1 MSTQGRK
8 AGEKLPRVQERVWE
22 TTAEEKR
29 ALEKN
34 KSRREKETSKQR
46 KRHRVLQNKKGNWKK
61 VHLGGKKHIG
71 IFSIE
76 GTNPTLQGKNHSKAG
91 DEMR

>member
-1 MSTQGRK
+1 MSTQGWK

-46 KRHRVLQNKKGNWKK
+46 KRHRVLQNMKGNWKK
-61 VHLGGKKHIG
+61 FTWEGKSTWE
-71 IFSIE
+71 FS
-76 GTNPTLQGKNHSKAG
+76 Q
-91 DEMR
+91 